1 MKTGGKRDQKGVWQ
15 RVAPC
20 LFRYRDAGYYAV
32 VRRSG
37 KIVRKS
43 LQTDRLEIA
52 KRKLRDFLNE
62 VERAGVDAHSR
73 RFGEVIDEFI
83 SSRTGAPATLRRYA
97 DIAARIKASWPEGV
111 KQYVRNVDLRQ
122 CSAWIKQFNDQLAS
136 YNLARQWLV
145 MFFNYCIGNNY
156 ITRAPFDRST
166 LKPKK
171 RIKPIRNAPSEEEFT
186 AIIKAIREQPF
197 TDHAQDTGDLVEFM
211 GLAGVG
217 QAECAGLEWQ
227 HVSLSTDKMTLFRV
241 KTKTA
246 YTIPIYPKVR
256 PLIERLKEL
265 AVDADP
271 SAAVFK
277 IRDPK
282 KALAAACRKLRL
294 PNFSPRSLRRMFIIR
309 AIEKGAPI
317 KTVAEWQGHVDGGVL
332 ILSTYSDIINGKMNT
347 DAAKLLA

>member
-20 LFRYRDAGYYAV
+20 LYRYRDTGYYAV

-43 LQTDRLEIA
+43 LETDRLEIA
-52 KRKLRDFLNE
+52 KRKLRDFQYE
-62 VERAGVDAHSR
+62 VEQGGANALSR
-73 RFGEVIDEFI
+73 KFGEVIDEFV

-97 DIAARIKASWPEGV
+97 DIATRIKASWPDGV
-111 KQYVRNVDLRQ
+111 KQCLRNVDLRQ
-122 CSAWIKQFNDQLAS
+122 CSNWLKQFNDQIAS

-145 MFFNYCIGNNY
+145 MFFNYSIGNNY
-156 ITRAPFDRST
+156 ITRPPFDRTT

-171 RIKPIRNAPSEEEFT
+171 RIKPIRNAPAEEEFN

-197 TDHAQDTGDLVEFM
+197 SDHAQDTGDLVEFM

-217 QAECAGLEWQ
+217 QAECAGLKWQ
-227 HVSLSTDKMTLFRV
+227 HVSLATDKMTLFRV

-246 YTIPIYPKVR
+246 YTVPLYPKVR
-256 PLIERLKEL
+256 PLIERLKEQ
-265 AVDADP
+265 AIDADP
-271 SAAVFK
+271 SAGIFK
-277 IRDPK
+277 IHDPK
-282 KALAAACRKLRL
+282 KALAAACRKLRF
-294 PNFSPRSLRRMFIIR
+294 PDFSPRSLRRMFIIR
-309 AIEKGAPI
+309 AIEKGVPI
-317 KTVAEWQGHVDGGVL
+317 KTIAEWQGHVDGGVL
-332 ILSTYSDIINGKMNT
+332 ILSTYSDIINGKINA

>member
-1 MKTGGKRDQKGVWQ
+1 MKTGGNRDQKGVWQ

-20 LFRYRDAGYYAV
+20 LFRYRESGYYAV

-43 LQTDRLEIA
+43 LETDRLEVA
-52 KRKLRDFLNE
+52 KRKLRDFQNE
-62 VERAGVDAHSR
+62 VEKVGVDAHSR
-73 RFGEVIDEFI
+73 KFGEVIEDFV
-83 SSRTGAPATLRRYA
+83 SSRTGAPATLGRYS
-97 DIAARIKASWPEGV
+97 DIAKRIKTSWPEGV

-122 CSAWIKQFNDQLAS
+122 CSTWLKQFNDQVAS

-156 ITRAPFDRST
+156 ITRPPFDRMT

-171 RIKPIRNAPSEEEFT
+171 RIKPIRNAPSEEEFN
-186 AIIKAIREQPF
+186 AIINAIREQPF

-217 QAECAGLEWQ
+217 QAECAGLRWQ
-227 HVSLSTDKMTLFRV
+227 HVSLSTDKLTLFRV

-246 YTIPIYPKVR
+246 YTIPLYPKVR

-271 SAAVFK
+271 SATIFK
-277 IRDPK
+277 VRDPK
-282 KALAAACRKLRL
+282 KALAAACRRL
-294 PNFSPRSLRRMFIIR
+294 SFPDFSPRSLRRMFIIR
-309 AIEKGAPI
+309 AIEKGVPI
-317 KTVAEWQGHVDGGVL
+317 KTIAEWQGHVDGGVL
-332 ILSTYSDIINGKMNT
+332 ILSAYSNIINGKTNAE
-347 DAAKLLA
+347 AAKLLA

>member
-1 MKTGGKRDQKGVWQ
+1 MQTKRRDQKGVWQ
-15 RVAPC
+15 RVSPC
-20 LFRYRDAGYYAV
+20 LFRYRGAAYYAV

-43 LQTDRLEIA
+43 LKTDRIEIT

-62 VERAGVDAHSR
+62 VERIGVEAHNR
-73 RFGEVIDEFI
+73 KFGEVIDEFV
-83 SSRTGAPATLRRYA
+83 SSRTGAPATLRSYV
-97 DIAARIKASWPEGV
+97 DVGNRIKGSWQDGV

-122 CSAWIKQFNDQLAS
+122 CTTWLAQFNEQITT

-145 MFFNYCIGNNY
+145 AFFNYCIGSNY
-156 ITRAPFDRST
+156 VTRAPFDREN

-171 RIKPIRNAPSEEEFT
+171 RKKVIRNAPSEEEFT
-186 AIIKAIREQPF
+186 RIVKTIREQPF
-197 TDHAQDTGDLVEFM
+197 TDNAQDTGDLVEFM

-217 QAECAGLEWQ
+217 QAEYAGLEWQ
-227 HVSLSTDKMTLFRV
+227 HVNLAKDSMTFYRV

-246 YTIPIYPKVR
+246 FATPIYPKLR
-256 PLIERLKEL
+256 PLLERLKGEVVE
-265 AVDADP
+265 AEP
-271 SAAVFK
+271 STAVFK
-277 IRDPK
+277 VHDPK

-317 KTVAEWQGHVDGGVL
+317 KTIAEWQGHVNGGVS
-332 ILSTYSDIINGKMNT
+332 ILSTYSNIINAKTNT
-347 DAAKLLA
+347 EAARLLA

>member
-1 MKTGGKRDQKGVWQ
+1 MKTGGKRDQKGIWK

-43 LQTDRLEIA
+43 LETDRLEIA
-52 KRKLRDFLNE
+52 KRKLRDFQNDIE
-62 VERAGVDAHSR
+62 QAGVDAHNR
-73 RFGEVIDEFI
+73 RFGEVVDEFV
-83 SSRTGAPATLRRYA
+83 SSRTGAPATLHRYA
-97 DIAARIKASWPEGV
+97 DLGARIKASWPEGV

-122 CSAWIKQFNDQLAS
+122 CSAWLRQFNDQRAT
-136 YNLARQWLV
+136 YNLARQWLS
-145 MFFNYCIGNNY
+145 MFFDYCIGNNY
-156 ITRAPFDRST
+156 ITRAPFDRTT

-171 RIKPIRNAPSEEEFT
+171 RIKPIRNAPSEEDFT
-186 AIIKAIREQPF
+186 AIVKAIRAQPF
-197 TDHAQDTGDLVEFM
+197 TDHSQDSGDLVEFM

-227 HVSLSTDKMTLFRV
+227 HVNLAGGAMTLFRV

-256 PLIERLKEL
+256 PLIERMREQ
-265 AVDADP
+265 AVDAEP

-277 IRDPK
+277 VHHPK
-282 KALAAACRKLRL
+282 KALAAACRKLGF

-309 AIEKGAPI
+309 AIEKGVAI

-332 ILSTYSDIINGKMNT
+332 ILSTYSDVINGRTNN